1 MSTVREEIEQWNSL
15 IKHPKWQELKR
26 IGEEQKAHRLTALM
40 NGLDSVREEDKQRGE
55 YLGIG
60 LILSVPENAV
70 EALSVELDNQEE
82 RE

>member
-1 MSTVREEIEQWNSL
+1 MNVREEIEGWRGL
-15 IKHPKWQELKR
+15 MMHPKWKELQR
-26 IGEEQKAHRLTALM
+26 IGEEQRALRLAGIIG
-40 NGLDSVREEDKQRGE
+40 GLDSVREEDKQRGE

-70 EALSVELDNQEE
+70 EALEVELDNLKE